1 MRPMPQVAL
10 ANDDGTVVCEH
21 CLLAET
27 MFTRLRGLLGRK
39 SLAEGEGLLLRPA
52 SSIHTAF
59 MRFTIDAVFID
70 RENRIVKVAP
80 ELRPWRMTACRGS
93 RAVLELPAGEAARR
107 GMQPG
112 VSLTQVWRSDPASRR
127 RPQAPPSPRA
137 TT

>member
-1 MRPMPQVAL
+1 MKPMPQVAL

-39 SLAEGEGLLLRPA
+39 GLAEGEGLLLRPA

-59 MRFTIDAVFID
+59 MRFAIDAVFID
-70 RENRIVKVAP
+70 RENRIVKVAA
-80 ELRPWRMTACRGS
+80 ELRPWRMAACRGS

-107 GMQPG
+107 GMRPG
-112 VSLTQVWRSDPASRR
+112 VSLTQVWRSEPASTR
-127 RPQAPPSPRA
+127 RPQVPPSPRA